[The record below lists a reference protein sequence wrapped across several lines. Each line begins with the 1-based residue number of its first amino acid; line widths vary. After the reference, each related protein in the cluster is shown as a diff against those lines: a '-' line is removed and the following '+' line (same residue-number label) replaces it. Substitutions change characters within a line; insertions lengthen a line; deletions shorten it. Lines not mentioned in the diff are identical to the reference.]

1 MSDFI
6 MSLDDEKE
14 MNINAFIKYLSNVY
28 NKLLMFIADT
38 TYNEVKYSVIKVF
51 TRIMLESEAKVS
63 SDIINFDFGACEEE
77 Y

>member
-1 MSDFI
+1 

-14 MNINAFIKYLSNVY
+14 MNINAFLKYFSNVY
-28 NKLLMFIADT
+28 NKLLMGIADT

-51 TRIMLESEAKVS
+51 KRIMRESEAKVS
-63 SDIINFDFGACEEE
+63 SVIIHFHYGSCEEG